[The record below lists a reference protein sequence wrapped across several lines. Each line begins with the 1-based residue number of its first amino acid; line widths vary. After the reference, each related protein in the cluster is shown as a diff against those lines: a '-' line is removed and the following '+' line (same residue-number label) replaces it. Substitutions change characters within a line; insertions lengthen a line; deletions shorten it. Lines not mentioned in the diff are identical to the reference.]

1 MTSNSC
7 VVNCSNDLGLY
18 AFHSGI
24 ANVGM
29 GDGSV
34 RTVKTATT
42 AFTVAAMV
50 TRANG
55 EVYNID

>member
-1 MTSNSC
+1 M
-7 VVNCSNDLGLY
+7 NCSNDLGLY
-18 AFHSGI
+18 AFHTGV

-34 RTVKTATT
+34 RSVRASTSPFAL
-42 AFTVAAMV
+42 AAMV

-55 EVYNID
+55 EVYNAD

>member
-1 MTSNSC
+1 M
-7 VVNCSNDLGLY
+7 NCSNDLGLY
-18 AFHSGI
+18 SFHTGI

-34 RTVKTATT
+34 RTLQAS
-42 AFTVAAMV
+42 ASPFFVAALV

-55 EVYNID
+55 EVASE